1 MPKKH
6 LPKFLKSQPSLHT
19 SHTSSSSSFQ
29 NASTTP
35 AARDQSV
42 NDLLAHLRTSQPN
55 PDTPRRQ
62 ISTIPSVPPSLQLIL
77 ANAEPPLPPRPRPQI
92 GVRGRRNRIPGP
104 PPPAS
109 WLAAPE
115 ETSNEEEAAFRA
127 GAGVGGDINR
137 LPDLPQIA
145 HHRLAHAALVAVARN
160 WHFHTVYDQHYLYT
174 LRPGLKALLLS
185 YIATHNA
192 GALQADDLRLLFRDG
207 DDEDFT
213 YLDLSR
219 AVGPSLTFKDLR
231 SLCHGG
237 KPGVTAMEASSVSD
251 DWDAAADTAVVGRT
265 LFAAVTHI
273 SLAWPAA
280 SEASWARLMRFV
292 VQCVPTITHLSLA
305 GWGHPGAAGV
315 LRRFARSLL
324 CLKWLDVSDC
334 PARIYDS
341 LREEVEWDRAW
352 RGVETVVCVQVGEG
366 TPQRIREER
375 GRAVAALREHIR
387 GVRAE
392 VGGRW
397 CRVVE
402 CGLSEIV

>member
-19 SHTSSSSSFQ
+19 SHASSSSSSQ
-29 NASTTP
+29 NVSAAP

-55 PDTPRRQ
+55 SDAPRRQ

-77 ANAEPPLPPRPRPQI
+77 ANAEPPPPPHSRPQI
-92 GVRGRRNRIPGP
+92 GVLRGRRNRIPGP

-115 ETSNEEEAAFRA
+115 ETSKEDEAAFRA

-137 LPDLPQIA
+137 LPDLPQIKR
-145 HHRLAHAALVAVARN
+145 HRLAYAALIAVARN
-160 WHFHTVYDQHYLYT
+160 WRFHTVYDQHYLYA

-185 YIATHNA
+185 YIATHNT

-213 YLDLSR
+213 HLDLSR
-219 AVGPSLTFKDLR
+219 AVGPNLTFKDLR
-231 SLCHGG
+231 SLFHGG
-237 KPGVTAMEASSVSD
+237 KPGVTVEALSVSD
-251 DWDAAADTAVVGRT
+251 DWDAAADTAVAGHAR
-265 LFAAVTHI
+265 FAAVTHI

-280 SEASWARLMRFV
+280 SEASWARLMMFV
-292 VQCVPTITHLSLA
+292 GQCVPTITHLSLA

-334 PARIYDS
+334 PAGIYDS

-352 RGVETVVCVQVGEG
+352 RGVETVVCVQAGEG
-366 TPQRIREER
+366 TPQEIKEER

-387 GVRAE
+387 GTRAE

-397 CRVVE
+397 CRIVE
-402 CGLSEIV
+402 